1 MTEMT
6 ENHRK
11 TLEDMIAAQERMRT
25 ELMVAIRGQ
34 GAPRDPLPQM
44 QPHIGGADL
53 DPILEA
59 SRGRRGTHPDRKKGG
74 KRPQKRGGVGRRRG
88 RRRTP
93 ARAASIAGEGGDCST
108 IAAVGSRLSQRKI
121 REERG
126 GQKSPFRGP
135 TPPPAVGRDSLVP
148 GRPAGGPP

>member
-1 MTEMT
+1 
-6 ENHRK
+6 
-11 TLEDMIAAQERMRT
+11 MRT

-59 SRGRRGTHPDRKKGG
+59 SQEEGDAVQSVMGAEMDPVIPIPEGG

-88 RRRTP
+88 RRRSP
-93 ARAASIAGEGGDCST
+93 ARAASIADEGGDSST
-108 IAAVGSRLSQRKI
+108 VAAVGSRLSQRKI

-126 GQKSPFRGP
+126 GQSHPSVVQLPPRSAGLTGP
-135 TPPPAVGRDSLVP
+135 
-148 GRPAGGPP
+148 GPPGQAEGLHNVVRR